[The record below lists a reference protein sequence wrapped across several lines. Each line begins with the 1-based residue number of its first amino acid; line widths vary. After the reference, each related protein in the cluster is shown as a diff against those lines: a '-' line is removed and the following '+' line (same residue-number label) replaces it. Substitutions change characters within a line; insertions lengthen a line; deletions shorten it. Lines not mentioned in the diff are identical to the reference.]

1 MQPFGD
7 KVSISEAK
15 LTEYILSPTHR
26 IGANKARVFKS
37 ALGIGLAEVA
47 VLRSALLDAARTQTP
62 NFVRQDKFGQHYA
75 IVFKLTYGTKSAF
88 VRSLWV
94 IRTGDDVAKFVSAF
108 VVTDRRAGFEDKN
121 HD

>member
-7 KVSISEAK
+7 NVSISEAK
-15 LTEYILSPTHR
+15 LTDYILSPTHR

-47 VLRSALLDAARTQTP
+47 VLRSALLDAARTQSP
-62 NFVRQDKFGQHYA
+62 LLIRQDKFGQHYA

-88 VRSLWV
+88 VRSLWM
-94 IRTGDDVAKFVSAF
+94 IRSGDDVAKFVSAF
-108 VVTDRRAGFEDKN
+108 VVTDKRAGSEDKN

>member
-7 KVSISEAK
+7 NVSISEAK
-15 LTEYILSPTHR
+15 LTEYVLSPSHR

-37 ALGIGLAEVA
+37 ALRIGLAEVA
-47 VLRSALLDAARTQTP
+47 VLRSALLDAARKQTP
-62 NFVRQDKFGQHYA
+62 NFIRQDKFGRHYA

-108 VVTDRRAGFEDKN
+108 VVTDKRAGSEDKK

>member
-7 KVSISEAK
+7 KASISEAK
-15 LTEYILSPTHR
+15 LTDYVLSPTHR
-26 IGANKARVFKS
+26 IG
-37 ALGIGLAEVA
+37 
-47 VLRSALLDAARTQTP
+47 
-62 NFVRQDKFGQHYA
+62 
-75 IVFKLTYGTKSAF
+75 GTKSAF

-108 VVTDRRAGFEDKN
+108 VVTDRRAGSEDKN

>member
-15 LTEYILSPTHR
+15 LTEYTLSPTHR
-26 IGANKARVFKS
+26 IGTNKARVFKS

-75 IVFKLTYGTKSAF
+75 IIFKLIHGTESAF
-88 VRSLWV
+88 VGSLWV
-94 IRTGDDVAKFVSAF
+94 IRTGDNVAKFVSAF
-108 VVTDRRAGFEDKN
+108 VVTDRRAGSEDKT

>member
-62 NFVRQDKFGQHYA
+62 NFIRQDQFGQHYA
-75 IVFKLTYGTKSAF
+75 IVFKLAYGTKSAF
-88 VRSLWV
+88 VRSLW
-94 IRTGDDVAKFVSAF
+94 
-108 VVTDRRAGFEDKN
+108 
-121 HD
+121 